1 MVDGSSFKKSYEF
14 DFLTVETRLRRGK
27 LFSFLIQEDTT
38 SSRYY
43 HSACFRAS
51 YQEREHEVLFKDEK
65 QTENK
70 LSEKCCEDILYL

>member
-14 DFLTVETRLRRGK
+14 DFLTVETRLRRGN

-38 SSRYY
+38 SSGYY
-43 HSACFRAS
+43 HIACFRAS
-51 YQEREHEVLFKDEK
+51 YQEREHGVLCKDEK

-70 LSEKCCEDILYL
+70 LSEKCCEDILSL